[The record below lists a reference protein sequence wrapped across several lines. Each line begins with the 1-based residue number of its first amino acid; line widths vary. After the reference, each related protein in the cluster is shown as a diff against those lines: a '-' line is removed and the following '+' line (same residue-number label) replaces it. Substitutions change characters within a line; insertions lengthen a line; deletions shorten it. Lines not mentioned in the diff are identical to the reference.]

1 MGIVFRQSVKGTI
14 FVYTGLIL
22 GFITTGILFPRIYST
37 EQIGLLKIIVA
48 YSSLISMVGT
58 LGING
63 AIIRLFPWFRNDEK
77 KHYGFLSL
85 VLLVGFAGFLLTTS
99 LLLIFKPA
107 LLSSALQK
115 SPLVAK
121 YFNYLIILVFFQIF
135 FTILDNYY
143 SALYNSVHGTFLR
156 EVFQRVLIIIFI
168 GLFFFDI
175 LNFDQFVILYVAALC
190 LPTLYITHTLIK
202 ENQFSLSTDFKHIDR
217 QMAFSI
223 ASVSLFS
230 ILNGF
235 SLLVIQNIDVI
246 MINSMIGLDF
256 AGIYS
261 ICFFFGVVI
270 SMPSRS
276 LSRIANVLSA
286 DAWKNNDLVTIR
298 EIYYKSCLT
307 LFIIA
312 SLIFLGVWV
321 NINNI
326 FRITGPE
333 YMKGKWVVFFIA
345 LGSLIDM
352 ATGANSS
359 IFGTSAYYRIQ
370 TYFLLLLVVM
380 IIAANI
386 ILIPLLGI
394 TGAAIGSAGALTL
407 LNLMRFL
414 FLYYKFKLQP
424 YNIKFLYV
432 ILIGVISYIISA
444 VIPEMKNLIADILL
458 RSSVVTLLFFIPV
471 YLLKISE
478 DITARTNDVLRFLK
492 IKK

>member
-1 MGIVFRQSVKGTI
+1 
-14 FVYTGLIL
+14 
-22 GFITTGILFPRIYST
+22 
-37 EQIGLLKIIVA
+37 
-48 YSSLISMVGT
+48 
-58 LGING
+58 
-63 AIIRLFPWFRNDEK
+63 
-77 KHYGFLSL
+77 
-85 VLLVGFAGFLLTTS
+85 
-99 LLLIFKPA
+99 
-107 LLSSALQK
+107 
-115 SPLVAK
+115 
-121 YFNYLIILVFFQIF
+121 
-135 FTILDNYY
+135 
-143 SALYNSVHGTFLR
+143 
-156 EVFQRVLIIIFI
+156 
-168 GLFFFDI
+168 
-175 LNFDQFVILYVAALC
+175 
-190 LPTLYITHTLIK
+190 
-202 ENQFSLSTDFKHIDR
+202 
-217 QMAFSI
+217 
-223 ASVSLFS
+223 
-230 ILNGF
+230 
-235 SLLVIQNIDVI
+235 
-246 MINSMIGLDF
+246 
-256 AGIYS
+256 
-261 ICFFFGVVI
+261 
-270 SMPSRS
+270 
-276 LSRIANVLSA
+276 
-286 DAWKNNDLVTIR
+286 
-298 EIYYKSCLT
+298 IYYRSCLT

-312 SLIFLGVWV
+312 SLLFLGVWA

-478 DITARTNDVLRFLK
+478 DITARTDDVLRFLK